1 MVISYASHSAIENGA
16 NFLAEGFLFAVATA
30 LILGETWR
38 SSRSSSKRRDDV
50 DEKLEDLQSK
60 MQDVTKW
67 MEGAEERYVEEQRKY
82 VSILGPYSSYS
93 SLHPFDDS
101 CLQPQV
107 YR

>member
-1 MVISYASHSAIENGA
+1 MMFMDITLRCALRAIENGA
-16 NFLAEGFLFAVATA
+16 NFLAEGFLFAVAAA

-50 DEKLEDLQSK
+50 DEKLEDLQLK

-82 VSILGPYSSYS
+82 VS
-93 SLHPFDDS
+93 S
-101 CLQPQV
+101 CPPDCTLPLDPIWLSV
-107 YR
+107 FP